1 MPEIRL
7 YPQDDG
13 GSTITGPPGAG
24 VYLPQWRLRV
34 WVRLGSE
41 FQVRQAVLDTG
52 APACILSQQV
62 WAPLHRRGQIEWV
75 CNAPELVPREQ
86 LPRLAVVH
94 GRYPYRLGRLR
105 LQPVDLG
112 TGELSARPAVAICT
126 EDERTAPS
134 DPEPL
139 PRLLVPG
146 MGEVLN
152 GRTLQLS
159 VSPDGKRWGGSLSEP
174 A

>member
-1 MPEIRL
+1 MPAIRL

-24 VYLPQWRLRV
+24 EYLRQWRLRV
-34 WVRLGSE
+34 WVRLGNE

-62 WAPLHRRGQIEWV
+62 WAPLHQRGQIEWV
-75 CNAPELVPREQ
+75 CNAPGLVAREQ
-86 LPRLAVVH
+86 LPRLAVVR
-94 GRYPYRLGRLR
+94 GRYPYRLGWLR

-112 TGELSARPAVAICT
+112 TGELSARPVVAICT
-126 EDERTAPS
+126 EDGRTVPG
-134 DPEPL
+134 DPESL
-139 PRLLVPG
+139 PRLLVLG
-146 MGEVLN
+146 MAEVLN

-159 VSPDGKRWGGSLSEP
+159 VSADGKSWAGSLSET